1 MLNDE
6 NIKKSIGAII
16 KAGRLHKGLTQYA
29 LAEKVDM
36 DEKQLS
42 RLESGKHYPTLR
54 TLLSIIE
61 VLDMHLADFDDIHEL
76 KEPAF
81 YNLVDILR
89 TSTPEELK
97 KYLAIIRIIKE
108 L

>member
-1 MLNDE
+1 MHNDE
-6 NIKKSIGAII
+6 VIKKYIGATIR
-16 KAGRLHKGLTQYA
+16 AGRLNKGLTQYA

-61 VLDMHLADFDDIHEL
+61 VLDMRLADFDITHDF
-76 KEPAF
+76 KDPTF
-81 YNLVDILR
+81 YILVDILR
-89 TSTPEELK
+89 RSTSKELK
-97 KYLAIIRIIKE
+97 KYLTIIKTIKE
-108 L
+108 I